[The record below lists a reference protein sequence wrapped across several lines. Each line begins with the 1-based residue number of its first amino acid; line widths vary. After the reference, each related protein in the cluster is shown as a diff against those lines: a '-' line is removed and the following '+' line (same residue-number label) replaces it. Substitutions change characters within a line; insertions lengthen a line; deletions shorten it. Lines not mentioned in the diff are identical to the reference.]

1 MSKRL
6 PNVNAKSFEEVLAR
20 ILPTLVKMRDADV
33 RTDDAQMFD
42 FNPIEGRDELVEAL
56 KKMVNT
62 DICLTDKQHN
72 RLSADMVDYLQYPD
86 QTKLLAMVAVINSY
100 RNECFRCLNNEC
112 DKRDPQTFVI

>member
-42 FNPIEGRDELVEAL
+42 FNPMEGRDELAEAL
-56 KKMVNT
+56 QTMVNP
-62 DICLTDKQHN
+62 DICLTDKQQD

-112 DKRDPQTFVI
+112 DKRNPRTFVI